1 MISTGGDD
9 EKERKE
15 ECNFQ
20 IIFKNVQ
27 KVQKDKKDL
36 LKNAGVFPSH
46 VSARDSKY
54 HHGRNQFAAAVD
66 SLKGLNSIIGEMF

>member
-20 IIFKNVQ
+20 ITFKNVQ
-27 KVQKDKKDL
+27 EVQKDKKEL
-36 LKNAGVFPSH
+36 LKNAGFFPLMFQQ
-46 VSARDSKY
+46 
-54 HHGRNQFAAAVD
+54 GI
-66 SLKGLNSIIGEMF
+66 LNINMGEINLQQLWTALRA

>member
-20 IIFKNVQ
+20 ITFKNVQ

-36 LKNAGVFPSH
+36 LKNAGVFPLMFQQ
-46 VSARDSKY
+46 
-54 HHGRNQFAAAVD
+54 GI
-66 SLKGLNSIIGEMF
+66 LNIIMGEINLQQLWTALRA